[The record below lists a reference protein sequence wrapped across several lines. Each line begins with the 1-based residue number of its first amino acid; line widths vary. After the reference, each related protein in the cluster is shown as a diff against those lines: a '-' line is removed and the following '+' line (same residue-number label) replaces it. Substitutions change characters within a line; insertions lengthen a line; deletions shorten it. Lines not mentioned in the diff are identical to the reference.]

1 MKLRAGVRLG
11 GRVPLAPAMVVALLL
26 GGGAYYLAWYRPVA
40 VRTAAMLAEASRLE
54 AEVQV
59 LSRAR
64 LALPEAERALQALRA
79 RQARAAERTPRVED
93 LPRGAGFVSRAAE
106 VAGLRPLRVTYSLQ
120 GPAAPAPDAK
130 AAAGGGSVRFDVEV
144 EGPYGGLVSL
154 VETMERAFE
163 GVQFISLAVSPA
175 PPPEPARLAAHAPSQ
190 AQAQAN
196 VPFSPLLGQAAGQ
209 APGGTQPGVT
219 AGPGA
224 GSEAALS
231 DRLSQVAALFSYLQM
246 LAMQQSGAV
255 TGVPVGQPAG
265 PLSPSAASGSPAP
278 EVTGSPAVRASLS
291 FTVAVRAAD
300 DPVSR
305 AVEWKALPLPVAS
318 TTGGTSNPFE
328 PSDRTAVEA
337 RLAQAP
343 SPEVPALRV
352 TGIARGSD
360 GFMAVLVVDERSH
373 LVRDGT
379 RLGRL
384 TVRTVRAGGVDVQVE
399 GRRVFVPL
407 RVEP

>member
-1 MKLRAGVRLG
+1 MSI
-11 GRVPLAPAMVVALLL
+11 
-26 GGGAYYLAWYRPVA
+26 
-40 VRTAAMLAEASRLE
+40 RTAAMLAEAGRLE

-79 RQARAAERTPRVED
+79 RQARAVERTPRVED

-120 GPAAPAPDAK
+120 GPAAAPPDAK
-130 AAAGGGSVRFDVEV
+130 AAAAGGSVRFDVEV

-154 VETMERAFE
+154 VETIERAFE

-175 PPPEPARLAAHAPSQ
+175 PPPEPAHLAARAPSQ

-196 VPFSPLLGQAAGQ
+196 VPLSPPLGQAAGQ

-224 GSEAALS
+224 GSDAPPS

-255 TGVPVGQPAG
+255 SGVPVGQPG
-265 PLSPSAASGSPAP
+265 DQTGLLSPSAASGSPAP
-278 EVTGSPAVRASLS
+278 KVAGSPAVRASLS
-291 FTVAVRAAD
+291 FTVAVRAAN
-300 DPVSR
+300 DPASR
-305 AVEWKALPLPVAS
+305 PVAWKALPLPAAS
-318 TTGGTSNPFE
+318 ATGRTSNPFE
-328 PSDRTAVEA
+328 PADKAAVEA

-360 GFMAVLVVDERSH
+360 GFVAVLVVDERSH

-384 TVRTVRAGGVDVQVE
+384 TVRAVRAGGVDVQVE